1 MIKKIIIFILSFFDF
16 FYQKKIIKFLVKNC
30 KIEKIIDIGAHKG
43 ETIKLFLNNF
53 KIKKIISFEASEK
66 NFLILKKNLKK
77 IESKYPQSRIIIE
90 NIALGKSNEKKT
102 FKEFSESSSST
113 FSEINEDSKY
123 YKKKYLF
130 LGIKKK
136 KKYYQTKDIDLIT
149 LDSYFDNSIKDNF
162 DLLKID
168 TEGFEYNI
176 LQGFEKNIKKVKNI
190 FFEHHYDDMIK
201 KNYTFSD
208 INDFLIKHNFKL
220 IFKSKMPFRK
230 TFEYIYCN
238 NDLS

>member
-1 MIKKIIIFILSFFDF
+1 MIKKITIFILSFFDF
-16 FYQKKIIKFLVKNC
+16 FYQKKIINFLVKNC
-30 KIEKIIDIGAHKG
+30 KIETVIDIGAHKG
-43 ETIKLFLNNF
+43 ETIKLLLKNF

-66 NFLILKKNLKK
+66 NFLILEKNIKK
-77 IESKYPQSRIIIE
+77 IENKYPQCKIIIE
-90 NIALGKSNEKKT
+90 NIALGKFNEKKT
-102 FKEFSESSSST
+102 FKEVSETSSST

-123 YKKKYLF
+123 FKKKYLF
-130 LGIKKK
+130 LGMDKK

-149 LDSYFDNSIKDNF
+149 LDSYFNNSIKDNF

-208 INDFLIKHNFKL
+208 INNFLIKHNFKM

-230 TFEYIYCN
+230 SFEYIYCI